1 MRTQRF
7 STQQPMTTLNGPNR
21 SRPLVEN
28 GRTYGFSLS
37 LGRLAMI
44 GGLGRER
51 FRLHF
56 SQRVIARLIDL
67 LPLGR

>member
-1 MRTQRF
+1 
-7 STQQPMTTLNGPNR
+7 
-21 SRPLVEN
+21 
-28 GRTYGFSLS
+28 
-37 LGRLAMI
+37 LAMI